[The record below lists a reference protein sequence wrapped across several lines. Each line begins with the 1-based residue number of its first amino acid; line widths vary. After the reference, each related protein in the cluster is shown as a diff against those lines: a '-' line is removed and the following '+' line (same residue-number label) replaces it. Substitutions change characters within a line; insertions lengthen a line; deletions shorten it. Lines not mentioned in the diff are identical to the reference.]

1 MTQSTPH
8 RTSSRRSGVAGSRW
22 LLLACATALTY
33 SVHAQGGSYRVFVT
47 NEASGDLTVIDGSN
61 QQAIANW
68 RLGKRP
74 RGIVAAPDGQHLCV
88 AVSGSPLGGP
98 GVDEKSL
105 PPPDKSADGIDV
117 VNVMTGKVE
126 RVLTGVSDPEQL
138 AVSADGTRLYVA
150 SEDSSS
156 LVVIRASDG
165 KVLKRAAAGGEPEG
179 VAVSASAKLVGV
191 TSETSNMV
199 TLMDSAHFQIVGRVP
214 VGLRPRDIAFSA
226 DGGTAYVSG
235 ENDASLTVIDVM
247 SRKTVRTVH
256 FSEAGARPKG
266 IAVSDADARIYV
278 TTGRGGHVDMLFA
291 KDLTVS
297 ASIAVGAR
305 PWGIALSPDGRYAY
319 TANGPSNDV
328 SVVDTHDPHVT
339 QTIKAGKGPW
349 GVATLATTQ

>member
-1 MTQSTPH
+1 
-8 RTSSRRSGVAGSRW
+8 
-22 LLLACATALTY
+22 LACATALTY

-74 RGIVAAPDGQHLCV
+74 RGIVAAPDGQHLYV

-256 FSEAGARPKG
+256 FTYLCHYGTRRPRRYAIRQG
-266 IAVSDADARIYV
+266 SHGECIDRRRRASVGNRLEPRWPLCLHGEWTLQRRV
-278 TTGRGGHVDMLFA
+278 RGGH
-291 KDLTVS
+291 S
-297 ASIAVGAR
+297 
-305 PWGIALSPDGRYAY
+305 
-319 TANGPSNDV
+319 
-328 SVVDTHDPHVT
+328 
-339 QTIKAGKGPW
+339 
-349 GVATLATTQ
+349 